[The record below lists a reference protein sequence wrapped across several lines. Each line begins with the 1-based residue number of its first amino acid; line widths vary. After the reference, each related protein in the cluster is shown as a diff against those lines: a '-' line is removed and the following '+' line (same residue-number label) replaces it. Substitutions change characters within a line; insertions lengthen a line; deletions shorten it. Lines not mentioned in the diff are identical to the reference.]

1 MAERETLIG
10 FNCGHV
16 FHLSCLLNL
25 NTDAKKADVI
35 VKRVQGQRLS
45 EDEEPIDTGRS
56 VQAKVE
62 HAHQIKRV
70 VQDGCPVCTLPD
82 ESD

>member
-1 MAERETLIG
+1 MTERETLIG

-16 FHLSCLLNL
+16 FHLSCFLRLD
-25 NTDAKKADVI
+25 TKADQADV
-35 VKRVQGQRLS
+35 RRSQGQRLS
-45 EDEEPIDTGRS
+45 EDEEPVDTGRS

-62 HAHQIKRV
+62 HAHQIKRAI
-70 VQDGCPVCTLPD
+70 QGGCPVCTLPD